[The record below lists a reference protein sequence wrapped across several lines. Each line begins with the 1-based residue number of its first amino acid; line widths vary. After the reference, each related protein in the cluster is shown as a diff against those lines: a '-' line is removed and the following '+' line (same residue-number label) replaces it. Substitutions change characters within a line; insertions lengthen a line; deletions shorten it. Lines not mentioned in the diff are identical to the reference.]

1 MFCLRFKQ
9 RMTVVV
15 PDFNSIQSVLDVC
28 KVCDSCV
35 LLISATRDPEEYGDT
50 LLSSLL
56 GEFILVFFVFFVL
69 GSVPS
74 ERSLSGHTS
83 VESPSLKY

>member
-1 MFCLRFKQ
+1 
-9 RMTVVV
+9 MTVVV

-56 GEFILVFFVFFVL
+56 GEFSNCLLLCLLRFWVCPVRKVSLRSYFSGESEPKIL
-69 GSVPS
+69 
-74 ERSLSGHTS
+74 TS
-83 VESPSLKY
+83 SCS